1 MVEVGVRDEH
11 DVHRRKL
18 AQVQPRL
25 AEALQDEKPACEV
38 GIDDDV
44 HPPHLEEEAGMANEG
59 DAELAGLDEL
69 WFMGAS
75 GTGRN
80 GGMADEAGKT
90 AGSLAKCSIF

>member
-25 AEALQDEKPACEV
+25 AEALQDEKPTCEV

-44 HPPHLEEEAGMANEG
+44 HSPHLEEEAGVSDEG
-59 DAELAGLDEL
+59 HAELAGLDEL

-75 GTGRN
+75 GARGD
-80 GGMADEAGKT
+80 GGMPYQTGELAC
-90 AGSLAKCSIF
+90 SLAEG